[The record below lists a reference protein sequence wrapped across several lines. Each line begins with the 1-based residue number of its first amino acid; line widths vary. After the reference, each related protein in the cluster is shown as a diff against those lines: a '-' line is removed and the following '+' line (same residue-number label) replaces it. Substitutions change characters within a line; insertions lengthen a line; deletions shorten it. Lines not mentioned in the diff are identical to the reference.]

1 MKCCDRCLDD
11 YTRIMLSC
19 CLKHGEAEMPDQPP
33 LIRQWILLRM
43 LCAKRHGMT
52 VKEMVAEMDVSEKT
66 IRRDLETFQAAGFP
80 LQEQVGD
87 FGRKHWQIDRDRAK
101 PGLSFLFD
109 EAIALYMGRR
119 FLEPLAGTI
128 FWQAAQRA
136 FQKIRA
142 TLGTEVI
149 DYMERFGTTF
159 YQTTVGASYY
169 SKKDDLIDTL
179 MIGIEDQK
187 AIFITYQSLR
197 STEPVTYDVYPYG
210 LTYHRG
216 SLYLIGKAPEK
227 DEIRHWKVDRIEAA
241 ETTQVQFIRPGDFD
255 LTDHLSKSFG
265 VFQGDEEVEVRVR
278 FSAEVARY
286 VQESNWH
293 HSQQLEEQGDGSVEA
308 CFTLDHT
315 EEIKRWLLSFGRH
328 AVVIEPLTLREEIIE
343 ELDTLISLY
352 ATEDSQSPLVEETHP
367 KRSAK

>member
-1 MKCCDRCLDD
+1 MKCCDYCLDD
-11 YTRIMLSC
+11 YTRIMVSSY
-19 CLKHGEAEMPDQPP
+19 LKRGEPEMPDQPP

-43 LCAKRHGMT
+43 LCAKRYGMT
-52 VKEMVAEMDVSEKT
+52 VKEMVAEMGVSEKT

-80 LQEQVGD
+80 LKETVED
-87 FGRKHWQIDRDRAK
+87 FGRKKWSIDRDRAK
-101 PGLSFLFD
+101 PELSFLFD

-142 TLGTEVI
+142 TLGNEAI
-149 DYMERFGTTF
+149 DYMEQFGTTF
-159 YQTTVGASYY
+159 YHTTVGASDY
-169 SKKDDLIDTL
+169 SKKAELIDTL

-187 AIFITYQSLR
+187 AVFITYQSLR

-216 SLYLIGKAPEK
+216 SLYLIGKSPDK
-227 DEIRHWKVDRIEAA
+227 DDIRHWKVDRIEAA
-241 ETTQVQFIRPGDFD
+241 ETTQVLFIRPEEFD
-255 LTDHLSKSFG
+255 LTGHLSKSFG
-265 VFQGDEEVEVRVR
+265 VFQGDGEVEIRVR
-278 FSAEVARY
+278 FSKEVARY

-293 HSQQLEEQGDGSVEA
+293 HSQEITEQEDGSIEA

-328 AVVIEPLTLREEIIE
+328 AEILEPEIFREEMVEEIE
-343 ELDTLISLY
+343 ALKNIY
-352 ATEDSQSPLVEETHP
+352 DSDDSIHLQTDNNQTKQSP
-367 KRSAK
+367 R